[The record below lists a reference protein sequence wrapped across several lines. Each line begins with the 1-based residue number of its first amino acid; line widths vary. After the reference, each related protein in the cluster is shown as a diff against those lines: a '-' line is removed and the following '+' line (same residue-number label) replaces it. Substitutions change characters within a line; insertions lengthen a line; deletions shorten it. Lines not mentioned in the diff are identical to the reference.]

1 VLAVQ
6 GSPSGRYPTYWAYGL
21 ATVSFDQ
28 QGRVVGWTNA
38 DSKLHV
44 NLAGAK
50 SSPEKLFTV
59 NSSMA
64 EVAAVQGVPSGYYPT
79 YWSYGLATVS
89 FAGDRVSGWANTN
102 SVLRVSLPGANTR
115 QQDTFSVGASKS
127 DVAAVQ
133 GVPSGYYPTY
143 WAYGLATI
151 SFAGDRVSGWANSGN
166 TLKVTN

>member
-1 VLAVQ
+1 MPRQYVSDVQPSPTPTAAPKPIVPSAPTAFATLNALQPTRQIVPTIDQPQIAAAGFFTIGSTLDQVLAVE

-59 NSSMA
+59 NSSTA
-64 EVAAVQGVPSGYYPT
+64 EVAAVQGVPSGYYP
-79 YWSYGLATVS
+79 
-89 FAGDRVSGWANTN
+89 
-102 SVLRVSLPGANTR
+102 
-115 QQDTFSVGASKS
+115 
-127 DVAAVQ
+127 
-133 GVPSGYYPTY
+133 
-143 WAYGLATI
+143 
-151 SFAGDRVSGWANSGN
+151 
-166 TLKVTN
+166 

>member
-1 VLAVQ
+1 
-6 GSPSGRYPTYWAYGL
+6 L
-21 ATVSFDQ
+21 ATVSFAGD
-28 QGRVVGWTNA
+28 RVSGWANTN
-38 DSKLHV
+38 SVLHV
-44 NLAGAK
+44 SLPGAGTRQQETFSVTASK
-50 SSPEKLFTV
+50 SDV
-59 NSSMA
+59 
-64 EVAAVQGVPSGYYPT
+64 VAVQGVPSGYYPT